1 MSWLFS
7 FINTTTVLLQPQGL
21 VTYSHLILRHF
32 SILPA
37 LVISVAYSVVLLFLV
52 LLFLLY
58 FFLVYFTQYLKS
70 KAANKKYCHGSLLV
84 GSRLFN
90 LCNRFRHEISNFHYP
105 ITTYLQRTK
114 ICDIY
119 LFRSEYIYSV
129 RQYSDDWDRG
139 CRIQS
144 SLRPLYRIL
153 EQRQCLSVTY
163 KAHTKTNN
171 MRRLFTM
178 FQCFSVH
185 TTKITIN
192 ISVHVNKASL
202 C

>member
-105 ITTYLQRTK
+105 ITTYYREQRFA
-114 ICDIY
+114 IYIY
-119 LFRSEYIYSV
+119 LEVSTSTASV
-129 RQYSDDWDRG
+129 NTVMIETVAAGSRAVWGHCTGS
-139 CRIQS
+139 
-144 SLRPLYRIL
+144 
-153 EQRQCLSVTY
+153 
-163 KAHTKTNN
+163 
-171 MRRLFTM
+171 
-178 FQCFSVH
+178 
-185 TTKITIN
+185 
-192 ISVHVNKASL
+192 
-202 C
+202 